1 MLYSRLMNSMQSKKE
16 KKSEFL
22 RQTFLAETRVLD
34 ARRGYISASS
44 FNLRMKPEVL
54 RTAAAVIASHFRK
67 FKIDVI
73 HGIPH
78 SGNYLATAVA
88 LAMPENVRLH
98 ASRKDQN
105 VPNSWKEVYHQEIRS
120 FSLSGEAAT
129 VFAGINLSFVRPNER
144 VLLIDDACGSGETG
158 SRIIAG
164 LLKRNV
170 KVVGFAVMI
179 DKIFQGGLEQISKL
193 GIETYSCI
201 RIKEISPGGEI
212 KILN

>member
-1 MLYSRLMNSMQSKKE
+1 MENKVRDKID
-16 KKSEFL
+16 FL
-22 RQTFLAETRVLD
+22 RRIFLEETRVLD
-34 ARRGYISASS
+34 IKRGYISASA

-54 RTAAAVIASHFRK
+54 RAAAAVIAGHFNK
-67 FKIDVI
+67 LEIDVI

-88 LAMPENVRLH
+88 LAMPGNVRLH

-120 FSLSGEAAT
+120 FSLSGEAGT

-164 LLKRNV
+164 LLERNI

-179 DKIFQGGLEQISKL
+179 DKVFQGGLERISKL

-201 RIKEISPGGEI
+201 RIKEITLDGQI
-212 KILN
+212 KIME

>member
-1 MLYSRLMNSMQSKKE
+1 MFQALFCWPEACQESELTVIRSVARQSTGKAIAL
-16 KKSEFL
+16 F
-22 RQTFLAETRVLD
+22 
-34 ARRGYISASS
+34 
-44 FNLRMKPEVL
+44 
-54 RTAAAVIASHFRK
+54 AAAAKVIAHHFRNLG
-67 FKIDVI
+67 IDVI

-88 LAMPENVRLH
+88 LAMSGNIRLH

-120 FSLSGEAAT
+120 FLLSGEAGT

-179 DKIFQGGLEQISKL
+179 DKIFQGGLERISKL

-201 RIKEISPGGEI
+201 RIKEITPDGKI
-212 KILN
+212 KIME